1 MEKLEE
7 NGYAYLQ
14 SAIDHSLKKIFH
26 DVITDFISN
35 STKEWKRFNH
45 SPGVEY
51 LLLSMICTCDLDQSF
66 DIQVPFFGNIMKSWI
81 HDIFP
86 NHQFSVPYVFRCE

>member
-14 SAIDHSLKKIFH
+14 SAIDHSLKKSFY
-26 DVITDFISN
+26 DEITDFINN
-35 STKEWKRFNH
+35 SIKEWKMFNH
-45 SPGVEY
+45 SPHLENLPLPMVH
-51 LLLSMICTCDLDQSF
+51 TCDLEQSF

-81 HDIFP
+81 HDNYHEI
-86 NHQFSVPYVFRCE
+86 HAPYIFRCE